1 MRRAVGVTGARVQIK
16 FRPLMAT
23 DSKIETRVLDG
34 RGIAGEIRKQVG
46 EEVAVMK
53 QKNGFAPNLVI
64 IQVSTDRPWLSH
76 AMGFDDCMP

>member
-1 MRRAVGVTGARVQIK
+1 MGVTVLLVLE
-16 FRPLMAT
+16 FRSPLMAT

>member
-1 MRRAVGVTGARVQIK
+1 MGVTGARVQIK

-34 RGIAGEIRKQVG
+34 RGIAGEIHKQVG

-64 IQVSTDRPWLSH
+64 IQVSTDGPWLSH